1 MTNSA
6 AAALGP
12 LDYAVIAAYLAAIT
26 AFGSWFARYQHT
38 TQDYFLSGHSVPWW
52 AVCCTVVATETS
64 TLTFIGIPATAY
76 AGNWAFLQLA
86 LGYVIGRIV
95 VSVLFI
101 PAYFRGDLVTSY
113 ELLQRRFG
121 RRVTLLSAGLFLVTR
136 SLADGIR
143 LFATALV
150 IGVVTGVSPT
160 WTTLVVGAL
169 MIVYT
174 VRGGAAAVIW
184 TDVVQMFVY
193 VAGAAAVAWQLLA
206 QIPGGWDEVV
216 RTGMAA
222 GKFAIWD
229 LSTDP
234 SAVYTLWTGLFGGVA
249 LTLATHGTDQ
259 FLVQRLL
266 AATSARAAAT
276 GLVLSGAI
284 VFAQF
289 TLFLTI
295 GVMLYTFYQH
305 APLVTPL
312 GRTDE
317 ILPTFVVNQ
326 LPPGLAGFIVAA
338 IVAAALSPSLSAMAA
353 TTVND
358 FYKPRLRTVPD
369 EATLIRLSR
378 RDHRLLGRGAADHR
392 ARRADDGSLGARRR
406 SRRPVV
412 HLGRGP
418 RRVHHRPADAGRRRV
433 GRAGR
438 HGRRPGDDDRGVGV
452 HAAGLDVVRAG
463 RRADDLRHRLGAVE
477 SADGRG
483 MTGAARSELRRLL
496 ADAVATRVT
505 PGVVVEAGSSAGP
518 VAVEMAGHLTYRR
531 AARPI
536 DAETIYDLA
545 SLTKVIATGTLAMRH
560 AGGGHA
566 AARSSG
572 R

>member
-1 MTNSA
+1 M
-6 AAALGP
+6 LGL
-12 LDYAVIAAYLAAIT
+12 LDYAVIAVYLAAIT

-38 TQDYFLSGHSVPWW
+38 TQDYFLSGHTVPWW

-206 QIPGGWDEVV
+206 QIPGGWDEVM

-234 SAVYTLWTGLFGGVA
+234 SAVYTLWAGLFGGVA

-295 GVMLYTFYQH
+295 GVMLFTFYQH
-305 APLVTPL
+305 APLATPL

-369 EATLIRLSR
+369 EATLMRLSR
-378 RDHRLLGRGAADHR
+378 RITVFWGVVQLIIA
-392 ARRADDGSLGARRR
+392 LGAQTMDR
-406 SRRPVV
+406 SV
-412 HLGRGP
+412 L
-418 RRVHHRPADAGRRRV
+418 DAGLAVLSFTSGAVLGAFIIARLMPDV
-433 GRAGR
+433 DESAALAGM
-438 HGRRPGDDDRGVGV
+438 GVGLATMTAV
-452 HAAGLDVVRAG
+452 WAFTPLAWTWYVLVGAMTTCGTAWVLSKVR
-463 RRADDLRHRLGAVE
+463 
-477 SADGRG
+477 
-483 MTGAARSELRRLL
+483 T
-496 ADAVATRVT
+496 
-505 PGVVVEAGSSAGP
+505 
-518 VAVEMAGHLTYRR
+518 
-531 AARPI
+531 
-536 DAETIYDLA
+536 
-545 SLTKVIATGTLAMRH
+545 
-560 AGGGHA
+560 A
-566 AARSSG
+566 AA
-572 R
+572 

>member
-1 MTNSA
+1 MLA
-6 AAALGP
+6 P

-26 AFGSWFARYQHT
+26 AFGSWFGRYQHT
-38 TQDYFLSGHSVPWW
+38 TRDYFLSGHSVPWW

-76 AGNWAFLQLA
+76 ASNMAFLQLA
-86 LGYVIGRIV
+86 LGYVIGRV
-95 VSVLFI
+95 LVSVLFI
-101 PAYFRGDLVTSY
+101 PGYFRGELVTSY

-121 RRVTLLSAGLFLVTR
+121 RRVTTLSAGLFLVTR

-222 GKFAIWD
+222 GKFAVWD
-229 LSTDP
+229 LSTNP
-234 SAVYTLWTGLFGGVA
+234 STVYTLWTGLFGGVA

-276 GLVLSGAI
+276 GLVLSGFI

-289 TLFLTI
+289 TLFLCI
-295 GVMLYTFYQH
+295 GVMLFTFYQH
-305 APLVTPL
+305 APLATPL

-326 LPPGLAGFIVAA
+326 LPSGLAGFIVAA

-378 RDHRLLGRGAADHR
+378 RITIFWGVVQLAIALAAQTM
-392 ARRADDGSLGARRR
+392 
-406 SRRPVV
+406 
-412 HLGRGP
+412 
-418 RRVHHRPADAGRRRV
+418 
-433 GRAGR
+433 
-438 HGRRPGDDDRGVGV
+438 DRGVLD
-452 HAAGLDVVRAG
+452 AGLAVLSFASGAV
-463 RRADDLRHRLGAVE
+463 LGAFVIARLMPGVGE
-477 SADGRG
+477 SEALTG
-483 MTGAARSELRRLL
+483 MGVGL
-496 ADAVATRVT
+496 ATMTAVWAFTPLAWTWYVFVGAVATCAT
-505 PGVVVEAGSSAGP
+505 AGALSVVRPA
-518 VAVEMAGHLTYRR
+518 R
-531 AARPI
+531 A
-536 DAETIYDLA
+536 
-545 SLTKVIATGTLAMRH
+545 
-560 AGGGHA
+560 
-566 AARSSG
+566 
-572 R
+572 